1 MKAPKASRN
10 DCPLKLFSFSDALCV
25 AVLSFINASIAATV
39 VLIATVSQG
48 IDVQFIYRVLIC
60 AFAVSV
66 VMLSIGVIIE
76 RSGDIK
82 AWHIANDKESNETN
96 II

>member
-1 MKAPKASRN
+1 MKAPKASSS

-25 AVLSFINASIAATV
+25 AVLSFINASIAVTV
-39 VLIATVSQG
+39 VLIATASQG
-48 IDVQFIYRVLIC
+48 IDTQFLYRVLIF

-66 VMLSIGVIIE
+66 VMLSIGVMIE
-76 RSGDIK
+76 RNHDIK
-82 AWHIANDKESNETN
+82 EWHIANDKESNETN